1 MVRVEESIYINYIK
15 VQKMELENKQLIM
28 RVAIIVMC

>member
-28 RVAIIVMC
+28 RVAIILMC